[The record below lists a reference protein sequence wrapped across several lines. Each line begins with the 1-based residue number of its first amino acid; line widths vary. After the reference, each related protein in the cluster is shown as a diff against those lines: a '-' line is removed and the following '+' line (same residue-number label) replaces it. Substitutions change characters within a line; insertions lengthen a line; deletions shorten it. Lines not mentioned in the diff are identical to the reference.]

1 MKADMK
7 AMGYSQDWTR
17 EFVTMNPEYM
27 KRTQYSFLK
36 NV

>member
-7 AMGYSQDWTR
+7 AMGYSGLDPR
-17 EFVTMNPEYM
+17 VRNNESRVHEKNPV
-27 KRTQYSFLK
+27 FLPE